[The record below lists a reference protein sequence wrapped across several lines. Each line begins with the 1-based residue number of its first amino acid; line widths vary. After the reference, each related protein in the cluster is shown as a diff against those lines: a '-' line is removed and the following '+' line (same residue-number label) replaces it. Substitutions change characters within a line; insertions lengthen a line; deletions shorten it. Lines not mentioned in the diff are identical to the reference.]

1 VTVQNQFKVFAG
13 ADGAFAL
20 TPAAYAAMT
29 ALQQGFQNGVAD
41 AEEFNALGRQV
52 STVAAMIGQFIVD
65 KANLDAN
72 DNGNVAELENRFIAA
87 LIEVIREVGGVN
99 VTHFAETDTG
109 TANAVVTVSNPVI
122 DVYAKPCIVLFK
134 KGPSDNSAAI
144 TANFGAGVKSLVDQT
159 GADFASAALKANS
172 YYLCMYDG
180 TKFRVLGGS
189 VSYTNV
195 TGLTAN
201 SGKMIHFNGTT
212 GVIDLDISTGNHDA
226 SPASAD
232 MWPREKASNG
242 DQVQMTTDELI
253 TWIKNVINHGPG
265 TNPGQ
270 FIVQVMSI
278 SSMGNPYTAGFRVGD
293 VHTASNIQGASWP
306 GVTGVS
312 GIMGIDSANTGLQAA
327 NFHPPH
333 TGSVDGT
340 IAGNWKLKH
349 WFWLGSAAYIDY
361 YFALI
366 WVREP

>member
-1 VTVQNQFKVFAG
+1 MTIKNQFRVFAG

-20 TPAAYAAMT
+20 TPEAYSAIT

-52 STVAAMIGQFIVD
+52 STVATMIGQFIVD
-65 KANLDAN
+65 KAAMDAN
-72 DNGNVAELENRFIAA
+72 DNANVEELEERFIAA
-87 LIEVIREVGGVN
+87 LTEVIREVGGVN

-109 TANAVVTVSNPVI
+109 SANAVVAVANPVI
-122 DVYAKPCIVLFK
+122 DSYVKPCIVLFK
-134 KGPSDNSAAI
+134 KGPSDNNGNM
-144 TANFGAGVKSLVDQT
+144 TADFGAGAVPLTDQT
-159 GADFASAALKANS
+159 GANFASAAIKASS
-172 YYLCMYDG
+172 YYLTMYDG
-180 TKFRVLGGS
+180 SKYRVLGGS

-212 GVIDLDISTGNHDA
+212 GVIDLDISSGNHDA
-226 SPASAD
+226 NPVSAD

-242 DQVQMTTDELI
+242 DQVQMTTDELT

-270 FIVQVMSI
+270 FIVQVMSV

-293 VHTASNIQGASWP
+293 VHTAANIQGASWP
-306 GVTGVS
+306 GVTGIS

-333 TGSVDGT
+333 TGSVVGT
-340 IAGNWKLKH
+340 IAGDWKLKH

-366 WVREP
+366 WERQP